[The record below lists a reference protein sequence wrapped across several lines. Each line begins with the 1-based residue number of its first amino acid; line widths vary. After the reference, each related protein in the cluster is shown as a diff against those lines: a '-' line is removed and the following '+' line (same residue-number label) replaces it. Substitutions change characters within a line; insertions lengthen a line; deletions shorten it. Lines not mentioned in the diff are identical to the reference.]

1 LIRRNLRSPVLQ
13 VAALTEYPELMTL
26 AKDVFPADVIERAQ
40 ELLAEIGS
48 IGAYSHSQGVPFIR
62 KSVAK
67 FIEGAKA
74 RENFC
79 TAQLT
84 RHQSAMDTLPIRT
97 IYS

>member
-1 LIRRNLRSPVLQ
+1 M
-13 VAALTEYPELMTL
+13 TEYSELINL
-26 AKDVFPADVIERAQ
+26 AKDAFPADVIERAQ

-67 FIEGAKA
+67 FIEGVKT
-74 RENFC
+74 RERLHR
-79 TAQLT
+79 ASLT
-84 RHQSAMDTLPIRT
+84 RHQSAMVTHPIRT